1 MADTR
6 EDSAGESKPKLAVPP
21 GACDTHMH
29 FYDARYPTAPTAAFT
44 PPDVWIDDYRAVQR
58 RLGLE
63 RVVVVQP
70 STYGTDNR
78 AQLEAMAA
86 FGDRARGVMTVD
98 LETGE
103 AELERMTRLGARGAR
118 FYMLAGA
125 PLPWEILEEVAARVH
140 PFGWHIQLQMNG
152 RDVPERLG
160 LLERLPGTLVV
171 DHVGRYMP
179 PVEPD
184 HPAFAALLRLIDG
197 GRCWVKLSAPYE
209 SSKADAPRYGDV
221 RPAARALVA
230 HAPERMLWATNWPH
244 PNQTPPPDDAAMLDL
259 LLDWADDD
267 KTRRRILS
275 DNPAELYGF

>member
-1 MADTR
+1 MADKH
-6 EDSAGESKPKLAVPP
+6 KPKLVAPP

-29 FYDARYPTAPTAAFT
+29 FYDARFPTASTAVST
-44 PPDVWIDDYRAVQR
+44 PPDVGVDDYRAVQE

-78 AQLEAMAA
+78 AQLEAMAIL
-86 FGDRARGVMTVD
+86 GERARGVMVVD
-98 LETGE
+98 LETSK
-103 AELERMTRLGARGAR
+103 AELERLTGLGVCGAR
-118 FYMLAGA
+118 FFMLAGA

-140 PFGWHIQLQMNG
+140 AFGWHIQLQMNG
-152 RDVPERLG
+152 RDFPDRLD
-160 LLERLPGTLVV
+160 LLKRLPGTLVV

-184 HPAFAALLRLIDG
+184 HPAFKTLLGLIDG

-244 PNQTPPPDDAAMLDL
+244 PNQTPQPDEAVMLDL

-267 KTRRRILS
+267 ATRKRILV
-275 DNPAELYGF
+275 DNPADLYGF